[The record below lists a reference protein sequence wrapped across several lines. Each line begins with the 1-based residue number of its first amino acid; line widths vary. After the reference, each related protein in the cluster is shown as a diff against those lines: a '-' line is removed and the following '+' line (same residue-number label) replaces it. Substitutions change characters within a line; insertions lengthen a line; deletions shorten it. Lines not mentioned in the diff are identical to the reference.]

1 MTAFR
6 SRSFGRFRRMFL
18 SAFCGA
24 SLVFGARTLAAE
36 APSHDDLARWQSKL
50 WFPIGEGIEYRAYWG
65 VIPVASSMVTNE
77 LVEYKGKTCLAI
89 RIRSRS
95 NDFLSKFYPVD
106 DFLESIIDIDSFLP
120 LRFTKIL
127 REGRYTTHEVTEFDH
142 AKRRAVWTR
151 LKDNKRKEL
160 TIDADTRDL
169 ISFMY
174 SMRPKDIFV
183 PGREISF
190 RVMADEKL
198 YDLKVLVDRTEK
210 FRVAQY
216 GWLES
221 VKVQP
226 IAEFGGLFVRHKGKA
241 WMWISRDPRRLIT
254 KISVRIP
261 VASVNIVLQ
270 SVYGPGEDFWVTG
283 KVEAEAVEAPEE
295 ESGS

>member
-1 MTAFR
+1 MMFLGRLFSQAPRR
-6 SRSFGRFRRMFL
+6 SR
-18 SAFCGA
+18 
-24 SLVFGARTLAAE
+24 VPAA
-36 APSHDDLARWQSKL
+36 AAVALCLWGGGHAMAQTSQDVARWQSKL

-89 RIRSRS
+89 RIRTRS
-95 NDFLSKFYPVD
+95 NEFLSKIYPVD
-106 DFLESIIDIDSFLP
+106 DFLESIIDIDTFLP

-127 REGRYTTHEVTEFDH
+127 REGRYSTHEVTEFDH

-151 LKDNKRKEL
+151 LKDQKRKEL
-160 TIDADTRDL
+160 TINEDTRDL

-190 RVMADEKL
+190 RVMADENL
-198 YDLKVLVDRTEK
+198 YDLKVLVDSTEK

-226 IAEFGGLFVRHKGKA
+226 IAEFGGLFVRYKGKA

-270 SVYGPGEDFWVTG
+270 SVYGPGDDFWVSEKTDAG
-283 KVEAEAVEAPEE
+283 PTDEPEE
-295 ESGS
+295 ESDS